1 MYVLKCE
8 TLPILFNKIENGQTW
23 EENA

>member
-23 EENA
+23 KENN